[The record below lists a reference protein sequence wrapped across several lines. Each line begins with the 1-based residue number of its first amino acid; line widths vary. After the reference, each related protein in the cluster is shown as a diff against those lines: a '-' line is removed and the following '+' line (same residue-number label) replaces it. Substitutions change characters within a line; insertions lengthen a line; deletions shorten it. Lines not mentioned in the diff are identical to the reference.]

1 MQDNLISVSEY
12 AKRLNISVQ
21 AAYKQV
27 NGKLKPYLIMVNGK
41 KMLQPEALEAFKE
54 NSIKPVTAENEF
66 KSLEIQIQIL
76 NGQIEDLKQQ
86 REYKDQLIEKLS
98 NIISVYS
105 SQATL
110 PESSKAV
117 QDATKRHWWQ
127 FGK

>member
-1 MQDNLISVSEY
+1 MQENLVSVSEY

-27 NGKLKPYLIMVNGK
+27 NGKLKPYLIVVNGK
-41 KMLQPEALEAFKE
+41 KMLQPQVFEAFQE
-54 NSIKPVTAENEF
+54 NSIKPAAAESEF

-98 NIISVYS
+98 NIISMYS

-110 PESSKAV
+110 PESYQAV
-117 QDATKRHWWQ
+117 HDARKRHWWQ

>member
-1 MQDNLISVSEY
+1 MQENLISISEY

-41 KMLQPEALEAFKE
+41 KMLQPEALEAFKV

-66 KSLEIQIQIL
+66 KSLEIQIKIL

-105 SQATL
+105 
-110 PESSKAV
+110 
-117 QDATKRHWWQ
+117 
-127 FGK
+127 

>member
-27 NGKLKPYLIMVNGK
+27 NGKLKPYLIVVNGK
-41 KMLQPEALEAFKE
+41 KMLQPEALEAFQE
-54 NSIKPVTAENEF
+54 NPIKPASTENEF

-98 NIISVYS
+98 NIISMYS

-110 PESSKAV
+110 PESSQAV
-117 QDATKRHWWQ
+117 QSEKKRHWWQ